1 MNRKIPSRFPNTRW
15 SLIGRAAA
23 SDEFTQ
29 MKAMEELLIAYTPAL
44 KSFLVE
50 SRRIPKELAD
60 DLLHDFVLNKVLTR
74 RLVQHANQGKGKFR
88 NYVLKALNNFVNTKL
103 SRERKIHEKQVEVD
117 ETALPDPASL
127 DEIACFDEKWVQ
139 QVVRDSLQ
147 SMESELQS
155 NGRTDLWEIF
165 RLRVVEPMLNGS
177 EPAGYNEIVRRF
189 DIQTPRQAINL
200 LATAKRCFIRHLRET
215 VGRYTGDKE
224 KIDNEIED
232 LRQIVGR

>member
-1 MNRKIPSRFPNTRW
+1 
-15 SLIGRAAA
+15 
-23 SDEFTQ
+23 
-29 MKAMEELLIAYTPAL
+29 MEELLIAYTPAL